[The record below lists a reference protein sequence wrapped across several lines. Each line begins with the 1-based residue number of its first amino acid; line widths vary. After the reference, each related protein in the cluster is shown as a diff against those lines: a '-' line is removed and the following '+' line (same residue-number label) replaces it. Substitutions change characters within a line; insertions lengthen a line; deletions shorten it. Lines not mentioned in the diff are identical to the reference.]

1 VRDAEPAAAL
11 LDPVRQRLLAEL
23 RQPDSA
29 TGLARR
35 LRLPRQR
42 LNYHLRVLES
52 AGLVEL
58 VEERRKG
65 NCLER
70 VVRATA
76 RSFVISPDALGPLG
90 VLADAAPDRLSSAY
104 LLAAAGRTIREVGA
118 LEECARQE
126 QKRLATLTL
135 DGEVRFASAESRAA
149 FAEELAAAVARLS
162 AKYHDE
168 RAPGGR
174 RFRLLAAVHPA
185 ASEAA
190 PSEAAPSEAA
200 PSEAARSEAARSEA
214 TQPTGSTTEAS
225 VTAPSVTNPS
235 ATKRAPSKRA
245 PTKPRAGSPRSEG
258 RHP

>member
-1 VRDAEPAAAL
+1 MAPTPTALRVVRDAEPAAAL
-11 LDPVRQRLLAEL
+11 LDPVRQQLLAEL
-23 RQPDSA
+23 RRPDSA
-29 TGLARR
+29 SGLARR

-76 RSFVISPDALGPLG
+76 HTFVISPEALGPLG
-90 VLADAAPDRLSSAY
+90 LTADTAPDRLSSSY

-118 LEECARQE
+118 LDERARGEE
-126 QKRLATLTL
+126 KRLATLTL
-135 DGEVRFASAESRAA
+135 EGEVRFASPASRGA
-149 FAEELAAAVARLS
+149 FAEELATAVARLS

-174 RFRLLAAVHPA
+174 RFRLLAAVHPTA
-185 ASEAA
+185 EPEAA
-190 PSEAAPSEAA
+190 EPKAAEPQPPEPKVPEAKASAPKT
-200 PSEAARSEAARSEA
+200 A
-214 TQPTGSTTEAS
+214 TTT
-225 VTAPSVTNPS
+225 TA
-235 ATKRAPSKRA
+235 ATK
-245 PTKPRAGSPRSEG
+245 TRAGSSRSEG
-258 RHP
+258 KHP

>member
-1 VRDAEPAAAL
+1 MPPITALRVVRDAEPAAAL

-29 TGLARR
+29 TGLSRR

-76 RSFVISPDALGPLG
+76 RAFVISPEALGPLG
-90 VLADAAPDRLSSAY
+90 VSADAASDRLSSAY
-104 LLAAAGRTIREVGA
+104 LIAAAGRTIREVGA
-118 LEECARQE
+118 LEERARQE

-135 DGEVRFASAESRAA
+135 DSEVRFASAESRAA

-185 ASEAA
+185 GPEPA
-190 PSEAAPSEAA
+190 PA
-200 PSEAARSEAARSEA
+200 
-214 TQPTGSTTEAS
+214 Q
-225 VTAPSVTNPS
+225 
-235 ATKRAPSKRA
+235 RAPA
-245 PTKPRAGSPRSEG
+245 KPKAGSPRSEG